1 MFIYLFYNLGAEK
14 WVLIFMYTK
23 LIQET
28 SIELVVIGEDG
39 IVQSVSEQPVFGM
52 IKDLAILPWKD
63 KFSPR
68 NPQVCELL

>member
-1 MFIYLFYNLGAEK
+1 MVSFCYVYE
-14 WVLIFMYTK
+14 

-39 IVQSVSEQPVFGM
+39 IVQSVSEQPVFGI

-68 NPQVCELL
+68 NPQVCELLRVSMAFFFS